1 MKSLLA
7 LGALHSRSVS
17 YPLMS
22 QGTGLRQELLQQ
34 LLLLSSKGY
43 FLTVRNL
50 LSLVNEVS
58 FVFEEK
64 LNSSCCHVKDV
75 SGVFVDVALEI
86 EGLLWPGKES
96 CLGGLCLCVLLEGQS
111 IWAGVHFL
119 GLEKEQPDLSKVL
132 MLQPLSEI
140 REFGI
145 CRPWIPSV
153 PDGLTENCHMS
164 LVPQMKRHVLQT
176 IEEGSKTGGFPWTNA
191 G

>member
-50 LSLVNEVS
+50 LSLVNEVG

-75 SGVFVDVALEI
+75 SGVFVDVTLEI
-86 EGLLWPGKES
+86 EGLL
-96 CLGGLCLCVLLEGQS
+96 
-111 IWAGVHFL
+111 
-119 GLEKEQPDLSKVL
+119 
-132 MLQPLSEI
+132 
-140 REFGI
+140 
-145 CRPWIPSV
+145 
-153 PDGLTENCHMS
+153 
-164 LVPQMKRHVLQT
+164 
-176 IEEGSKTGGFPWTNA
+176 
-191 G
+191 